1 MIGQF
6 KAFISQQ
13 GQAISIALLA
23 LLFGGRCCWGS
34 SSRAA
39 HAGVQRAVSDLRLP
53 ELRTSPQGADAS
65 SDQRS
70 RPWLMS

>member
-23 LLFGGRCCWGS
+23 LLFGGALLLGFI
-34 SSRAA
+34 
-39 HAGVQRAVSDLRLP
+39 
-53 ELRTSPQGADAS
+53 
-65 SDQRS
+65 
-70 RPWLMS
+70 